1 MKNSL
6 FKRAIAV
13 AAAAPLALTQC
24 LTYANAVSND
34 AVQTEAIVQAESSS
48 ALTLGDLLY
57 IPADQTVS
65 GWNSTVS
72 SKLSTLTKRSGDF
85 DISKIAETAI
95 KHAGQYKDVV
105 EYAFNELIIPNGV
118 KFNITGSND
127 IVITGKISEPDFN
140 RNLSLTSGQALAA
153 QADAYNAPALTKI
166 DFSDINV
173 GGDFTI
179 TIKASQLLRS
189 TKVPV
194 EIEYTT
200 ADGTKKYAGEIF
212 DFALETIAKVKAKGD
227 AAIEKEVPAQYADKA
242 KADYAAKIKNITD
255 KIEKAK
261 KYFEKAMKAEKSAEY
276 DNVSAAI
283 ADANAWLKKH
293 NISKQIP
300 ATATDIASKEIVGEA
315 YEQLINTIAS
325 SEEVNITPAEIGQF
339 IDSIKE
345 IKGSVA
351 NAVANGEGKFDDA
364 EKAEVKAWVESQGYA
379 FVDSY
384 KKISA
389 TVDFSG
395 VNTKNAGSVDIKIER
410 VLVTDTTTT
419 SVTTTSTDTTT
430 TTTAE
435 STTSSTSSS
444 TTDVPT
450 TSSTSSSTTSTT
462 AESTT
467 SSSTTST
474 TVEST
479 TSSSTTSTTDVPTT
493 SSTSSSTS
501 TTSTSTTSTSTSQ
514 PADVTITTSIIKSY
528 VTADTESAYYLSIED
543 EFDKNQITNIVRHN
557 RYTEGYTVDGQT
569 VITKEGETTEEIKDI
584 TFGTATPSNTYK
596 ANNANFMY
604 EVPVYANGE
613 VLKDI
618 DGNDVTVTV
627 YIALKGDANLD
638 NLVDSNDASQVLAY
652 YAKVSTNN
660 TNVYDVN
667 LSKSALATT
676 PTSEYEEFAAFLAD
690 VHFGGEQAV
699 ERSAKK
705 DKRLIDANDA
715 AYILAYY
722 ARQSSADYASKTDK
736 EIWDEVTKKTVNK

>member
-24 LTYANAVSND
+24 LTYTNAVSND
-34 AVQTEAIVQAESSS
+34 AVQTEASVQAESSS

-85 DISKIAETAI
+85 DITKIAETAI
-95 KHAGQYKDVV
+95 NRAGKYKDLV

-166 DFSDINV
+166 DFSDIKV

-300 ATATDIASKEIVGEA
+300 ATATDIASKEIVGKA

-339 IDSIKE
+339 IDSITD

-351 NAVANGEGKFDDA
+351 NAVANGEGKFEDA

-430 TTTAE
+430 TTTTAE
-435 STTSSTSSS
+435 S
-444 TTDVPT
+444 T

-462 AESTT
+462 A
-467 SSSTTST
+467 
-474 TVEST
+474 EST

-596 ANNANFMY
+596 ANNANFKY

-618 DGNDVTVTV
+618 DGNDVKVTV

-699 ERSAKK
+699 ERAAKK

-722 ARQSSADYASKTDK
+722 ARKSSADYASKTDK
-736 EIWDEVTKKTVNK
+736 EIWDEVTKKTVIK

>member
-227 AAIEKEVPAQYADKA
+227 VAIEKEVPAQYADKA

>member
-227 AAIEKEVPAQYADKA
+227 VAIEKEVPAQYADKA

-435 STTSSTSSS
+435 STTSS
-444 TTDVPT
+444 
-450 TSSTSSSTTSTT
+450 
-462 AESTT
+462 T

>member
-34 AVQTEAIVQAESSS
+34 AVQTEAIVQAERSS

>member
-450 TSSTSSSTTSTT
+450 TSSTSSST
-462 AESTT
+462 
-467 SSSTTST
+467 
-474 TVEST
+474 
-479 TSSSTTSTTDVPTT
+479 
-493 SSTSSSTS
+493 S

>member
-24 LTYANAVSND
+24 LTYANAVSSD
-34 AVQTEAIVQAESSS
+34 TVQTKASVQAESSS
-48 ALTLGDLLY
+48 ALTLSDILY

-65 GWNSTVS
+65 SWNSTVS
-72 SKLSTLTKRSGDF
+72 SKLSTLTKRSGDV
-85 DISKIAETAI
+85 DLSTIAEAAI
-95 KHAGQYKDVV
+95 NRAGKYKDLV

-166 DFSDINV
+166 DFSDIKV
-173 GGDFTI
+173 GGEFTI
-179 TIKASQLLRS
+179 TVKASQLLKS

-194 EIEYTT
+194 EVEYTT
-200 ADGTKKYAGEIF
+200 TDGTKKYAGEIF
-212 DFALETIAKVKAKGD
+212 DFALETMAKVKAKGD
-227 AAIEKEVPAQYADKA
+227 AAIEKEVPAQYADQA

-276 DNVSAAI
+276 DKVSGAI

-300 ATATDIASKEIVGEA
+300 ATATDIASKELVGKV
-315 YEQLINTIAS
+315 YDQIIKTIAS
-325 SEEVNITPAEIGQF
+325 DGEINITPAEVGQF
-339 IDSIKE
+339 IDSVTDIKA
-345 IKGSVA
+345 SVA
-351 NAVANGEGKFDDA
+351 SGTAKGEGRFADA
-364 EKAEVKAWVESQGYA
+364 EQDEVKAWVESKGYA

-389 TVDFSG
+389 TVDFTG
-395 VNTKNAGSVDIKIER
+395 VNTKNAGSVDVKIER
-410 VLVTDTTTT
+410 VLVTATTTT
-419 SVTTTSTDTTT
+419 NATTTSNETTT

-435 STTSSTSSS
+435 STTSTTAES
-444 TTDVPT
+444 TTSTTAEST

-474 TVEST
+474 T
-479 TSSSTTSTTDVPTT
+479 DVPTT
-493 SSTSSSTS
+493 SSTSSST
-501 TTSTSTTSTSTSQ
+501 TSTSTTSTSSTSTSSTTTSQ

-543 EFDKNQITNIVRHN
+543 EFDKNQISNIVRHN

-596 ANNANFMY
+596 ADNANFKY

-618 DGNDVTVTV
+618 NGNDVTVTV

-667 LSKSALATT
+667 LSKSPLAVS
-676 PTSEYEEFAAFLAD
+676 PTSDYEEFAAFLAD
-690 VHFGGEQAV
+690 VHFGGKQAV

-705 DKRLIDANDA
+705 DNRLIDANDA
-715 AYILAYY
+715 TYILAYY
-722 ARQSSADYASKTDK
+722 ARRSSADYAGKTDK
-736 EIWDEVTKKTVNK
+736 EIWEEVTKLSVNK

>member
-430 TTTAE
+430 TTIAE

-462 AESTT
+462 A
-467 SSSTTST
+467 
-474 TVEST
+474 EST